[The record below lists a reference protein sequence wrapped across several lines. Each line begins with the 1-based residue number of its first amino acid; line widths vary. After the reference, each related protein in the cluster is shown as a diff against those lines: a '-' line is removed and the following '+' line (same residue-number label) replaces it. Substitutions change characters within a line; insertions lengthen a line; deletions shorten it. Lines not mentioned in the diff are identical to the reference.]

1 MRLEKCYVCSST
13 VYPGHGT
20 VFVRNDAKIFRFCRS
35 KCRKN
40 FEMRRNPRK
49 LKWTKAFRKARGKEM
64 VVDSTFDFERQRNAV
79 AKYDR
84 ELMSKTLRIM
94 NRVQEIQTKREKQF
108 FKNRMRIK
116 ATLEKKDAIRE
127 LEQNIDL
134 IEPAVV
140 RQKRLVKAKTA
151 EKAKASE
158 TRMQME

>member
-1 MRLEKCYVCSST
+1 MRLETFALDESV
-13 VYPGHGT
+13 VLILEIL
-20 VFVRNDAKIFRFCRS
+20 VLWFLQIFRFCRS

-64 VVDSTFDFERQRNAV
+64 VVDSTFDFERQRNAA

-84 ELMSKTLRIM
+84 ELMSKTLKIM
-94 NRVQEIQTKREKQF
+94 NRVQEIRTKREKQF

-140 RQKRLVKAKTA
+140 RQKRLVKAKAA
-151 EKAKASE
+151 EKAQAKE